1 MIKMSIHPIIKT
13 ETIWKKKVYSG
24 LNSRIT
30 TWIRL
35 CICIVPEGDQRQLE
49 LPKEKG
55 KFIVKINSASV
66 LTLYPE
72 DLEKIK
78 KLYTKDVV
86 KDILDKNKEVIA
98 WIKNQF

>member
-1 MIKMSIHPIIKT
+1 M
-13 ETIWKKKVYSG
+13 
-24 LNSRIT
+24 
-30 TWIRL
+30 
-35 CICIVPEGDQRQLE
+35 
-49 LPKEKG
+49 
-55 KFIVKINSASV
+55 KINSASV
-66 LTLYPE
+66 LTRYPE